1 GDCRSRRCHD
11 FVDHDCFSLVALDRT
26 HAVCGRLSNICA
38 FIEHFT
44 QPDRPPSRAI
54 IEKTCG
60 YRAVVYTFPR
70 RSGGAMPI
78 AHRAAAGR
86 NRTAS
91 APARAAAANIIAPNA
106 AAVTP
111 AAEIQAFAGDP
122 NFMASLARGL
132 TVIRAFT
139 QQRRP
144 MTIAQLSQRTAI
156 PRAAVRRCLYTLAAL
171 GYVGTEDGRSYALRP
186 RILALGHAFLSSTPL
201 VYAVQPLLDQ
211 ITSMLHESSSMAVLE
226 NDEILYIA
234 RSSTTTRLLSIEL
247 GIGSRLPA
255 YCTSMGRVLL
265 AGLPAAEL
273 EAYLS
278 RVPLV
283 KLTGRTVSTA
293 DELKAALQAVRRDGY
308 CVVDQELEIGL
319 RSIAVPVHDRVGRAV
334 AAINV
339 GTQSSRVSVSE
350 MESRFLPP
358 LRAAAH
364 ELALLLAR

>member
-1 GDCRSRRCHD
+1 M
-11 FVDHDCFSLVALDRT
+11 A
-26 HAVCGRLSNICA
+26 
-38 FIEHFT
+38 
-44 QPDRPPSRAI
+44 
-54 IEKTCG
+54 K
-60 YRAVVYTFPR
+60 
-70 RSGGAMPI
+70 
-78 AHRAAAGR
+78 RAAAGR
-86 NRTAS
+86 TRVATKP
-91 APARAAAANIIAPNA
+91 APANIIAPNA
-106 AAVTP
+106 SPVTP
-111 AAEIQAFAGDP
+111 AAEIQSFAGDP

-132 TVIRAFT
+132 AVIRAFT
-139 QQRRP
+139 QQRRHL
-144 MTIAQLSQRTAI
+144 TIAQLSQRTGI
-156 PRAAVRRCLYTLAAL
+156 PRAAVRRCLYTLSAL
-171 GYVGTEDGRSYALRP
+171 GYVASEDGRSHALRP

-226 NDEILYIA
+226 GDEILYIA

-265 AGLPAAEL
+265 AGLSATEL
-273 EAYLS
+273 DAYLS

-283 KLTGRTVSTA
+283 KLTGRTVSTS
-293 DELKAALQAVRRDGY
+293 DELKDALEAVRRNGY

-334 AAINV
+334 ASINV